1 MWKLMVVVVVG
12 VSSEVFVH
20 WLGEVSLLS
29 SALPP
34 SDRLLAP
41 GHRAF
46 VGCRWQVK
54 AGLPS
59 PGLPEVQYG
68 AKLALS
74 C

>member
-1 MWKLMVVVVVG
+1 METHGGGSGG

-20 WLGEVSLLS
+20 RLGEVSLFS

-41 GHRAF
+41 GYRAF
-46 VGCRWQVK
+46 VGCRWQMK
-54 AGLPS
+54 AELQF

-68 AKLALS
+68 TKLALS

>member
-1 MWKLMVVVVVG
+1 M
-12 VSSEVFVH
+12 H
-20 WLGEVSLLS
+20 RLGEVSLLS

-41 GHRAF
+41 GRRAC
-46 VGCRWQVK
+46 VGCRWQMK

-74 C
+74 CRTPTILLEKGIPIIET